1 LENGVELFM
10 ILGIDPGLANT
21 GFAIVSEDEKL
32 IKVGCIVTSVKSVER
47 LGEIYD
53 SLDKLIKKFKVKEV
67 AIESLYFAKNEK
79 SASRVAEAIGMIKT
93 LAYLHKIKVFE
104 YSPLKIKMC
113 LTGYG
118 RADKSQ
124 VELMVKNMLNRKK
137 KITPSHAS
145 DAVAVALTHLSHRRL
160 NCFVS

>member
-1 LENGVELFM
+1 M

-21 GFAIVSEDEKL
+21 GFAIVSYEEKL
-32 IKVGCIVTSVKSVER
+32 IDSGCIVTEVGSSDRLGQIYER
-47 LGEIYD
+47 LD
-53 SLDKLIKKFKVKEV
+53 FLIKKFKIKEI

-93 LAYLHKIKVFE
+93 LAYLHKLKVFE
-104 YSPLKIKMC
+104 YSPLKVKMC

-124 VELMVKNMLNRKK
+124 VELMVKNILGIDEDIK
-137 KITPSHAS
+137 PSHAS
-145 DAVAVALTHLSHRRL
+145 DAVAIALTHLSHRRFDS
-160 NCFVS
+160 FVS